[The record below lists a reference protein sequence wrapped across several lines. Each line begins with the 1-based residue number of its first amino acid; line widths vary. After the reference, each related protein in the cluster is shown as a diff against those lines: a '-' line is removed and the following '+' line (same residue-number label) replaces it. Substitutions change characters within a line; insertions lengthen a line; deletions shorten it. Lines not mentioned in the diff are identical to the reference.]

1 MAAKTGT
8 YTLIQSTTISGTGTA
23 SITFS
28 SIPQTYTDLVIVANC
43 SGPSGDPFVRLNGDS
58 GANYSDTWVEGRA
71 SGAVSN
77 RYTNRNFFYFGYEG
91 TTRASIKMNSIFNIA
106 DYANT
111 TTYKSSIWRYG
122 DVDYSVEA
130 HVGLWRSTSAITSV
144 VIGLTSGNFNSGSNV
159 KLYGIEA
166 AK

>member
-8 YTLIQSTTISGTGTA
+8 YTLIDGVNVSGTSTA

-28 SIPQTYTDLVIVANC
+28 SIPQTYTDLVVVANC
-43 SGPSGDPFVRLNGDS
+43 SGPSGDPFVRLNGDT
-58 GANYSDTWVEGRA
+58 GANYSDTWVEGRS
-71 SGAVSN
+71 SGAVSG

-91 TTRASIKMNSIFNIA
+91 TTRASIKMSSIFNIE
-106 DYANT
+106 DYSNT
-111 TTYKSSIWRYG
+111 TTFKTSIWRYG

-130 HVGLWRSTSAITSV
+130 HVGLWRNTSAVTSV
-144 VIGLTSGNFNSGSNV
+144 VIGLTAGNFNSGSSV
-159 KLYGIEA
+159 RLYGIEA